1 VSLGIDAEDL
11 VDPVRLFGHQAPPFL
26 FSYRAA
32 MPHFTAAAEKTRRIL
47 IYGINYAPEM
57 LGTGR
62 FTGEIGAYLA
72 NNGFDVCVVTAP
84 PHYPGWRVAPRY
96 SALRY
101 ASETLA
107 GVQILRCPLLLRTEM
122 RGIWR
127 LLAPLSFAMT
137 SAPIALWK
145 IVTERPGI
153 LLCIEPTLFVA
164 PIALL
169 SRLTGARAILHV
181 QDLEIDAAFA
191 VGHLKGD
198 LLKTTVL
205 RLESWLLR
213 RFSSVVTISSQMR
226 KRLIAKGIAANRI
239 GLVRNWVD
247 LTKIRPLAGPNVFR
261 AELRLS
267 GADFVVLYAGNIG
280 AKQAL
285 GVVLDTARRLAGMAH
300 VHFVITGDGPEKQ
313 RLMQSSADLPN
324 VHFLPLQPEE
334 RLCELLNLANL
345 HVLPQSR
352 GAADLVLPSKLG
364 GMLASGKPVLVTAD
378 AGTELFEVLSGTAIL
393 VPAGDSV
400 AMAREIGILVAEG
413 THPALGDGR
422 KLAHSF
428 DREACLSKFCSL
440 IDGTGDQGAGFG
452 AEIS

>member
-1 VSLGIDAEDL
+1 
-11 VDPVRLFGHQAPPFL
+11 
-26 FSYRAA
+26 
-32 MPHFTAAAEKTRRIL
+32 MPHVAAAAEKPRKIL

-57 LGTGR
+57 IGVGR
-62 FTGEIGAYLA
+62 FTGEIGTYLA
-72 NNGFDVCVVTAP
+72 KNGYDVCVVTAP
-84 PHYPGWRVAPRY
+84 PHYPGWRAAPPY

-101 ASETLA
+101 ASETRA
-107 GVQILRCPLLLRTEM
+107 GVKILRCPLLLRAEM

-127 LLAPLSFAMT
+127 LLAPLSFALT
-137 SAPIALWK
+137 SAPAALWK
-145 IVTERPGI
+145 IVTERPDI
-153 LLCIEPTLFVA
+153 VLCIEPTFFVA
-164 PIALL
+164 PACLL
-169 SRLTGARAILHV
+169 AQFAGARTILHV

-191 VGHLKGD
+191 VGYLEGDRLKNF
-198 LLKTTVL
+198 VL

-213 RFSSVVTISSQMR
+213 RFSSVITLSGQMR
-226 KRLIAKGIAANRI
+226 ERLIAKGVAANRI

-247 LTKIRPLAGPNVFR
+247 LAKIKPLAEPNVFR
-261 AELRLS
+261 SELGLS
-267 GADFVVLYAGNIG
+267 GADFAVLYAGNIG

-285 GVVLDTARRLAGMAH
+285 GVVLDAARQLAGVAH
-300 VHFVITGDGPEKQ
+300 VHFVIAGDGPEKQ
-313 RLMQSSADLPN
+313 HLMQSYAGLPN

-364 GMLASGKPVLVTAD
+364 GMLASGKPVLATAD

-413 THPALGDGR
+413 KHPALGDGR
-422 KLAHSF
+422 KLAQSF
-428 DREACLSKFCSL
+428 DREACLTKFCSL
-440 IDGTGDQGAGFG
+440 LEGNRDQGAG
-452 AEIS
+452 